1 LIDKTRNLAG
11 LLVTCHLNSKRVRE
25 EVYTRMSAGDKETY
39 WFSHALSSTPYHF
52 VPGYLGGI
60 GKITRDSTGKEMIC
74 TSNLLHIIESTGEP
88 FWFNSGI
95 MEFKWHN
102 NMVYLDA
109 EGYVGHNGWWEQRET
124 KYDQSCVSMPNGEEM
139 VTRVS
144 EEIKRRIDEMIELA
158 KTYDDRMQQAGLVII
173 SSDR

>member
-1 LIDKTRNLAG
+1 
-11 LLVTCHLNSKRVRE
+11 
-25 EVYTRMSAGDKETY
+25 
-39 WFSHALSSTPYHF
+39 
-52 VPGYLGGI
+52 
-60 GKITRDSTGKEMIC
+60 
-74 TSNLLHIIESTGEP
+74 
-88 FWFNSGI
+88 
-95 MEFKWHN
+95 
-102 NMVYLDA
+102 MVYLDA

-144 EEIKRRIDEMIELA
+144 EEIKRRIDKMIELA